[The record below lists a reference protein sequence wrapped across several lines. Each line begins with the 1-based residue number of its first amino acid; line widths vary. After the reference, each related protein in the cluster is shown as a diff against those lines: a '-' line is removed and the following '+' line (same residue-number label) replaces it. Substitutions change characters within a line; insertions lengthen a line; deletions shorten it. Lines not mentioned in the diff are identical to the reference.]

1 VPESIRNAIVVAF
14 IAVLM
19 AMVGVGLLAWSR
31 RPAGPPPRK
40 SVDLPLL
47 VNDAEGGVSDLSV
60 RLQQLERKQGEGQVL
75 NQRLMEQLQAANA
88 DRDRLNSRIA
98 GLEKE
103 VRSMRRRLVDA
114 EQRLPPR
121 PRPATPPVQ
130 SPSPVEPVPPAGTS
144 TPNENKT
151 PPAF

>member
-31 RPAGPPPRK
+31 RPAGPASRQ
-40 SVDLPLL
+40 SQEIPLL
-47 VNDAEGGVSDLSV
+47 FNDREGGISDLNV
-60 RLQQLERKQGEGQVL
+60 TLRQMERRLGEGQVL
-75 NQRLMEQLQAANA
+75 SQRLMEELKASEEE
-88 DRDRLNSRIA
+88 RERLVTRIS

-103 VRSMRRRLVDA
+103 VRSMRKRLQEA

-121 PRPATPPVQ
+121 PRPGNTPATTGAPAAT
-130 SPSPVEPVPPAGTS
+130 SPPAVTDS
-144 TPNENKT
+144 LPAA
-151 PPAF
+151 PPP

>member
-31 RPAGPPPRK
+31 RPAVPPSRQAQEA
-40 SVDLPLL
+40 PLL
-47 VNDAEGGVSDLSV
+47 FNDRDGGISDMNVTV
-60 RLQQLERKQGEGQVL
+60 RQMERRLGESQVL
-75 NQRLMEQLQAANA
+75 TQRLMEQLQASVEE
-88 DRDRLNSRIA
+88 REKLVDRLT

-103 VRSMRRRLVDA
+103 VRSLRKRLQEA

-121 PRPATPPVQ
+121 PNPVRTSEPAATS
-130 SPSPVEPVPPAGTS
+130 SPSGTDSLPTVPP
-144 TPNENKT
+144 P
-151 PPAF
+151 